1 MGGVYQRKYGE
12 MWCKGPCRPNCLR
25 RASRPRHSHSGI
37 RPSPRSARQLSAEAP
52 SGTGT
57 PPSTATY
64 TFGDCLRR
72 LKEGW
77 RGGVGAVGVVGGA
90 QIVLGVGLHPVARV
104 FSHPCAGHRWLL
116 SFSIWGVRNRR
127 LFSLPPSLQ
136 PHSGPPFRCTPRN
149 VRTARPTVQL
159 RSLLSR
165 VGECS
170 GQRLDLLSRP
180 SGVPNTPRPTYS
192 CDRGVVRTE
201 RGRPQPGI
209 EPEWAG
215 RSQMLLPPLKGR
227 VRLTVMEACS
237 RYGRRHWCLHA
248 AVRERGDRLS
258 AVAVLLRRRRAA
270 RAKSCENV
278 FSSE

>member
-37 RPSPRSARQLSAEAP
+37 RPSPRSARQLS
-52 SGTGT
+52 
-57 PPSTATY
+57 
-64 TFGDCLRR
+64 
-72 LKEGW
+72 
-77 RGGVGAVGVVGGA
+77 
-90 QIVLGVGLHPVARV
+90 
-104 FSHPCAGHRWLL
+104 AGHRWLL

-201 RGRPQPGI
+201 RGRPQPG
-209 EPEWAG
+209 
-215 RSQMLLPPLKGR
+215 MLLPPLKGR
-227 VRLTVMEACS
+227 VRLTVIEACS
-237 RYGRRHWCLHA
+237 
-248 AVRERGDRLS
+248 AVRAPSLVFARGRS
-258 AVAVLLRRRRAA
+258 RAWRPAVGCGCAA
-270 RAKSCENV
+270 KA
-278 FSSE
+278 